1 MRWLKSLSYA
11 DVLELQDLLYDI
23 IRESQ
28 TENSLYGSG
37 VEMIQINGTGRAYS
51 MDADKKDQINVWN
64 GFWGYLR
71 YIWKE
76 NKKLYLLGV
85 LYFPAFILANYLQV
99 YLPKLVIM
107 ELEEKQT
114 LIHLGM
120 SILGLVL
127 ILGLAIILR
136 VRMQSGV
143 EKGSRILTQ
152 KMQSDYAEKLLY
164 VDYGCLEDC
173 EFITL
178 RNKVY
183 KSFTGSIGEVNNT
196 GRLSAFLITLMMV
209 AASVGNILLYAVY
222 ICRLSPWL
230 LVFLLFLIPSQ
241 TIYVNKVLV
250 KQEIRYAEKGS
261 DAWKKM
267 DYTVRKTEDFSMAKD
282 IRLYQMPGW
291 FLAIINKYIK
301 ECLFY
306 KAKELMVRLSS
317 GYLNTIFFAV
327 FNGCIFAGI
336 LNQLWH
342 GNMKAS
348 DLVFYAGMGPALFQL
363 CGHELVGRIFNITAI
378 SIAFERFQQFISYGE
393 DSGRLEVPLQK
404 TAPVIQAE
412 HVSFTYPGA
421 EQPVLQDLNITV
433 KAGEK
438 VAIVGVNGAGK
449 TTLMKL
455 FCGLLHPTE
464 GRILLNGQ
472 DMEEMEAEER
482 YAWFSCVFQDIQFL
496 PLSIRENISMGVP
509 DMGQDMDARI
519 WKCLEQAGIRKEIE
533 ILPQQLDS
541 WMEKSINQDAV
552 DFSGG
557 QRQKLIL
564 ARALYRD
571 AGALILDE
579 PTAALDALAENEIY
593 EKYAEFAGEKTSFF
607 VSHRLSSTRFCD
619 RILLIDG
626 GRVAEEGTHARL
638 LLAEGLYA
646 RMFAMQSKYYK
657 CGKDF

>member
-1 MRWLKSLSYA
+1 MGANR
-11 DVLELQDLLYDI
+11 
-23 IRESQ
+23 
-28 TENSLYGSG
+28 
-37 VEMIQINGTGRAYS
+37 
-51 MDADKKDQINVWN
+51 DKQVKVWD
-64 GFWGYLR
+64 GFCGYLK

-76 NKKLYLLGV
+76 NKKLYFLGI

-99 YLPKLVIM
+99 YLPKLVIK
-107 ELEEKQT
+107 ELEERRT
-114 LIHLGM
+114 PIHLGL
-120 SILGLVL
+120 SILVLVL
-127 ILGLAIILR
+127 ILAVAIILR
-136 VRMQSGV
+136 VGMQSRV
-143 EKGSRILTQ
+143 EYGNSVIAQ
-152 KMQSDYAEKLLY
+152 KMRNDYAEKLLY
-164 VDYGCLEDC
+164 VDYGCLEDH

-183 KSFTGSIGEVNNT
+183 KSFTGSIGEVHDT
-196 GRLSAFLITLMMV
+196 GRMTDFLEPLLLVV
-209 AASVGNILLYAVY
+209 ASLGNILVYAMY
-222 ICRLSPWL
+222 ICKLSPWL
-230 LVFLLFLIPSQ
+230 LIFLLFLIPLEA
-241 TIYVNKVLV
+241 IYVKKVLV

-282 IRLYQMPGW
+282 IRLYQMPEW
-291 FLAIINKYIK
+291 LLAIIDQYIK
-301 ECLFY
+301 EGLVY
-306 KAKELMVRLSS
+306 KAKELKTRLFS
-317 GYLNTIFFAV
+317 GYLNTVLFGLY
-327 FNGCIFAGI
+327 NGCIFASI
-336 LNQLWH
+336 LYQLWH
-342 GNMKAS
+342 GNITAS

-363 CGHELVGRIFNITAI
+363 CGHELMNKIFVLSSV
-378 SIAFERFQQFISYGE
+378 SIAFARFQEFIQYGQ

-404 TAPVIQAE
+404 TAPILQAE

-421 EQPVLQDLNITV
+421 ERPVLQDLNIRV
-433 KAGEK
+433 EAGEK
-438 VAIVGVNGAGK
+438 IAIVGVNGAGK

-464 GRILLNGQ
+464 GRILLNGR

-509 DMGQDMDARI
+509 DDGQDMDTRV
-519 WKCLEQAGIRKEIE
+519 WKCLEQAGIRKDIE
-533 ILPQQLDS
+533 RLTGGLDTM
-541 WMEKSINQDAV
+541 MEKNLNQDAV

-579 PTAALDALAENEIY
+579 PTAALDALAENDIY
-593 EKYAEFAGEKTSFF
+593 EKYAEFAGNKTSFF

-626 GRVAEEGTHARL
+626 GRVAEEGTHGQL

-646 RMFAMQSKYYK
+646 KMFAMQSRYYTEK
-657 CGKDF
+657 GENI